1 MNKADNNIRTYQPK
15 GLIIFLLVV
24 IGLSLVIG
32 VINGF
37 LVDNL
42 ALKIVIWIFCSIF
55 FVLCL
60 VVLVFEAI
68 NYLSLDEEK
77 ELLIIHRFLNKQK
90 VPLTEISR
98 IENNNGFY
106 VFLKGKKEIYRI
118 GTEVTGASTLIVRL
132 EKRGIKI
139 KW

>member
-15 GLIIFLLVV
+15 GLIIFLLAV
-24 IGLSLVIG
+24 IFLSLAISVA
-32 VINGF
+32 NGF

-90 VPLTEISR
+90 VPLNEISR

>member
-15 GLIIFLLVV
+15 GLIIFLLAV
-24 IGLSLVIG
+24 IFLSLAISVA
-32 VINGF
+32 NGF

-90 VPLTEISR
+90 VPLNEISR

-118 GTEVTGASTLIVRL
+118 GTEVTGASPLIVKL

>member
-32 VINGF
+32 VANGF

-90 VPLTEISR
+90 VPLNEISR

>member
-1 MNKADNNIRTYQPK
+1 MNKTDSNIRTYQPK

-60 VVLVFEAI
+60 VVLIFEAI

-77 ELLIIHRFLNKQK
+77 EQLIIHRFLSKQK

-132 EKRGIKI
+132 EKRGTKI

>member
-32 VINGF
+32 VANGF

-90 VPLTEISR
+90 VPLNEISR

-118 GTEVTGASTLIVRL
+118 GTEVTGASTLIVIL